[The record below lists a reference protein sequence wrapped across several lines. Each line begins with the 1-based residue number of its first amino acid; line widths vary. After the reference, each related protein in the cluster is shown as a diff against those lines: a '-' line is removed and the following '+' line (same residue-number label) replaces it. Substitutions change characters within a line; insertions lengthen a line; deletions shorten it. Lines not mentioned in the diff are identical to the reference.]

1 MKKLSLIT
9 LALLTLLLAQCKKEK
24 FDSNGT
30 NANKVMV
37 RCDVTMG
44 NGEKTDFTDPLI
56 SSGSIKWSTGTE
68 YLYLVVNGSNSQIIE
83 LSANNETGESVTTL
97 SFSGTMSADII
108 SEGNTYQI
116 WYFGNSHKL
125 GEDSYV
131 TKTPSDN
138 NVITQ
143 IDGSIATQSG
153 KLSDLGYHHIAM
165 ASATAQVV
173 NDQVVLSIA
182 DGEGLQSQIA
192 IAYMDLSKS
201 AKLEGNAIVGTAFSL
216 KNTDGTYKFEINADN
231 KVININNTDG
241 SLNKSYVVLLPNDN
255 ENVDILNINTD
266 TEQFCKHTFENG
278 IAANTFYYKYLS
290 ELENATLKWEYYP
303 FVNGYE
309 FVDFGLPSGTKWA
322 KYNVGVDPA
331 NLINQHY
338 FYGNYYQWGATGNS
352 EYNESSYT
360 GNDDISQTEYDAAT
374 VNWGDGWCMPTKAQM
389 QELVENCD
397 WEIVESY
404 ENISGLHGFK
414 VTRVE
419 YTESHIFFPIYRRKI
434 NETHYF
440 NEYFWSSTPSDNN
453 STSPYYLSLK
463 EEGEEGEN
471 NCEVVNSYMEEGFF
485 CKIRPV
491 VVPPSNSNK

>member
-9 LALLTLLLAQCKKEK
+9 LALLTLLFSQCKKEK
-24 FDSNGT
+24 IDSSGT
-30 NANKVMV
+30 DANNIKV
-37 RCDVTMG
+37 RCELTMG
-44 NGEKTDFTDPLI
+44 NGAKTDFTDPLF
-56 SSGSIKWSTGTE
+56 SEGSIQWSTGYE
-68 YLYLVVNGSNSQIIE
+68 YIYLVVNGTDSQIIE

-131 TKTPSDN
+131 TKTESN

-216 KNTDGTYKFEINADN
+216 KYTDGTYKFEINADN

-241 SLNKSYVVLLPNDN
+241 SLNKSYVVLLPNAN
-255 ENVDILNINTD
+255 ENIDILNVNTD
-266 TEQFCKHTFENG
+266 KEHFCRHTFKNG
-278 IAANTFYYKYLS
+278 IAANIFYYKKLS
-290 ELENATLKWEYYP
+290 DLENTTLKWDYYP

-309 FVDFGLPSGTKWA
+309 FVDFGLPSHTKWA
-322 KYNVGVDPA
+322 KYNVGVNPA
-331 NLINQHY
+331 NLTSY
-338 FYGNYYQWGATGNS
+338 YGSNYRWGAVNPYPNTT
-352 EYNESSYT
+352 YYT
-360 GNDDISQTEYDAAT
+360 GNDDISQTDYDAAKAK
-374 VNWGDGWCMPTKAQM
+374 WGDKWCMPTKTQM
-389 QELVENCD
+389 DELVEYCT
-397 WEIVESY
+397 WEWVLSY
-404 ENISGLHGFK
+404 ENIEGLCGYK
-414 VTRVE
+414 VTRP
-419 YTESHIFFPIYRRKI
+419 ESTDRHIFFPVNTI
-434 NETHYF
+434 TTSVSVL
-440 NEYFWSSTPSDNN
+440 EYYWSSTPS
-453 STSPYYLSLK
+453 SLAPYYLRLEGK
-463 EEGEEGEN
+463 ESGIAYSVG
-471 NCEVVNSYMEEGFF
+471 NSDANMSKESW